1 MTIQWFPG
9 HMLETKKWLQQSA
22 AKADVVLE
30 ILDARVPAASE
41 NPWMEKFSRHTP
53 RVKILNKMDLAD
65 PEVTDQWL
73 VYFEDHRR
81 IPAIAV
87 NATDRSMA
95 ISALEQAISLVPGN
109 RARKKKSHGGRYSQ
123 YRKIHIAQH
132 PGRQKGRQNRQCTSC
147 HPTPAANQPEKQYRH
162 I

>member
-109 RARKKKSHGGRYSQ
+109 RARKKKSWWSVFPIPENPHCSTPWQAERSPEPAMYQLS
-123 YRKIHIAQH
+123 
-132 PGRQKGRQNRQCTSC
+132 PDTSSE
-147 HPTPAANQPEKQYRH
+147 PA
-162 I
+162 